1 MRSHEPN
8 GLLVEY
14 DERTRLPNAH
24 TADAAELDSPADRH
38 RRTTIALWW
47 LIDILFLL
55 AGLEPLVVPNKP
67 PTTEWVKHVKQAV
80 PAGPIK
86 P

>member
-1 MRSHEPN
+1 MRAHEPN

-14 DERTRLPNAH
+14 DERTRPPMADS
-24 TADAAELDSPADRH
+24 ADAAELDSPAAKQSGVP
-38 RRTTIALWW
+38 IVLWW
-47 LIDILFLL
+47 LIGILLLL
-55 AGLEPLVVPNKP
+55 AGLAPLLSPNTP
-67 PTTEWVKHVKQAV
+67 PTPEWVKHVHQAI